1 MALTPISGNK
11 VGIFIDYDDDSSGS
25 STTSGRLVGLATSCS
40 LSYNN
45 ATVETATKTLNSG
58 GTLATDGGTI
68 NSFAGTSSFSLS
80 ADGLI
85 DLATA
90 DDEESTTATAQHGF
104 TNLMDLA
111 IARTKVGIYFQ
122 DATAAAGTAAKGYT
136 GTAFIE
142 SIEASA
148 GVDDFAT
155 YSVTFKGDGAL
166 TAL

>member
-1 MALTPISGNK
+1 MALAPTSGNK
-11 VGIFIDYDDDSSGS
+11 VGIYLDYDNAAAGS
-25 STTSGRLVGLATSCS
+25 EPRLIGLATSCS

-45 ATVETATKTLNSG
+45 ATVETATKSVNAG

-90 DDEESTTATAQHGF
+90 DDEDAGSGTSTEHGF
-104 TNLMDLA
+104 HNLMDLA
-111 IARTKVGIYFQ
+111 IAGTKVGVYFQ
-122 DATAAAGTAAKGYT
+122 DASLAGGPGTAGGGYK

-155 YSVTFKGDGAL
+155 YSVTLKGDGAL
-166 TAL
+166 TPA

>member
-1 MALTPISGNK
+1 MALTPTSGNK
-11 VGIFIDYDDDSSGS
+11 VGIFLDYDDAASG
-25 STTSGRLVGLATSCS
+25 TTPRLVGLATSCS

-45 ATVETATKTLNSG
+45 ATVETATKSVNAG
-58 GTLATDGGTI
+58 GTLTTNGGTI

-90 DDEESTTATAQHGF
+90 DDEDDGAATTEHSF
-104 TNLMDLA
+104 HNLMDLA
-111 IARTKVGIYFQ
+111 IAGTKVGVYFQ
-122 DATAAAGTAAKGYT
+122 DATSAAGSAGTGYK

-155 YSVTFKGDGAL
+155 YSVTLKGDGAL
-166 TAL
+166 TAA

>member
-1 MALTPISGNK
+1 MPLTPTSGNK
-11 VGIFIDYDDDSSGS
+11 VGIYLDYDNAASG
-25 STTSGRLVGLATSCS
+25 TSGRLVGLATSCS

-45 ATVETATKTLNSG
+45 ATVETATKSVNAG
-58 GTLATDGGTI
+58 GTLATNGGTI
-68 NSFAGTSSFSLS
+68 NSFAGTSTFSLS

-90 DDEESTTATAQHGF
+90 DDEDDGSATTEHGF
-104 TNLMDLA
+104 HNLMDLA
-111 IARTKVGIYFQ
+111 LAGTKVGIYFQ
-122 DATAAAGTAAKGYT
+122 DAMSAAGVAGKGYT

>member
-1 MALTPISGNK
+1 MALIPTSGNK
-11 VGIFIDYDDDSSGS
+11 VGIYLDYDNAASGS
-25 STTSGRLVGLATSCS
+25 EPRLVGLATSCS

-45 ATVETATKTLNSG
+45 ATVETATKSVNAG
-58 GTLATDGGTI
+58 GTLSTNGGTI
-68 NSFAGTSSFSLS
+68 NSFAGTSSFTLS

-90 DDEESTTATAQHGF
+90 DDEDAGSGTSTEHGF
-104 TNLMDLA
+104 HNLMDLA
-111 IARTKVGIYFQ
+111 IAGTKVGVYFQ
-122 DATAAAGTAAKGYT
+122 DATSAAGTAGGGYK

-155 YSVTFKGDGAL
+155 YSVTLKGDGAL
-166 TAL
+166 SAA

>member
-1 MALTPISGNK
+1 MALVPTSGNK
-11 VGIFIDYDDDSSGS
+11 VGIFVDNDNAASGDAL
-25 STTSGRLVGLATSCS
+25 RLVGLATSCS

-45 ATVETATKTLNSG
+45 ATVETATKSVNGG
-58 GTLATDGGTI
+58 GTLATNGGTI

-80 ADGLI
+80 ADGLV
-85 DLATA
+85 DLSTA
-90 DDEESTTATAQHGF
+90 DDEDGGASATTEHGF
-104 TNLMDLA
+104 NNLMDMA
-111 IARTKVGIYFQ
+111 IAGTKVGIYFQ
-122 DATAAAGTAAKGYT
+122 DATAAGGTANKGYT

-166 TAL
+166 SVIA

>member
-1 MALTPISGNK
+1 MALIPTSGNK
-11 VGIFIDYDDDSSGS
+11 VGIYLDWDNVDPG
-25 STTSGRLVGLATSCS
+25 TTDARLVGLATSCS

-45 ATVETATKTLNSG
+45 ATVETATKSVNAG
-58 GTLATDGGTI
+58 GTLTTNGGTI

-90 DDEESTTATAQHGF
+90 DDEDSTTATTEHGF

-111 IARTKVGIYFQ
+111 IAGTKVGVYFQ
-122 DATAAAGTAAKGYT
+122 DATSAAGVAGKGYK

-155 YSVTFKGDGAL
+155 YSVTLKGDGAL
-166 TAL
+166 SSF